1 MGSFGD
7 ASIRDRDTGESLRL
21 GLNPSV
27 VYMCWGP
34 DGTRLLTG
42 SRDGVARVWDAEGK
56 LLSSTEADPD
66 DLYGIGF
73 SPGGERF
80 FTIGSQPFACIW
92 DTESG
97 ALIACLGDDR
107 QRAGA
112 FSEDGR
118 FLALL
123 SEGGD
128 VTLHDV
134 TRTQALTGAAGSVLA
149 AALGNGKGVRPA
161 TEKRDLLLQD
171 APADL
176 HVAMIESMTA
186 GLDEAE
192 AALTL
197 SALQLRIDLLSTPL
211 HPKCYSSVQ
220 RETD

>member
-1 MGSFGD
+1 M
-7 ASIRDRDTGESLRL
+7 
-21 GLNPSV
+21 
-27 VYMCWGP
+27 
-34 DGTRLLTG
+34 
-42 SRDGVARVWDAEGK
+42 
-56 LLSSTEADPD
+56 LSSTEADPY

-80 FTIGSQPFACIW
+80 FTIGSQPFASIW

-97 ALIACLGDDR
+97 SLIACLGDDR

-118 FLALL
+118 FLLLL
-123 SEGGD
+123 SEGGH
-128 VTLHDV
+128 VALHDV
-134 TRTQALTGAAGSVLA
+134 ARTRELAGAAGSVLA

-171 APADL
+171 ASADL

-192 AALTL
+192 AARTL
-197 SALQLRIDLLSTPL
+197 SALQRRIEALSTPL
-211 HPKCYSSVQ
+211 HPNCYSSVQ
-220 RETD
+220 REID